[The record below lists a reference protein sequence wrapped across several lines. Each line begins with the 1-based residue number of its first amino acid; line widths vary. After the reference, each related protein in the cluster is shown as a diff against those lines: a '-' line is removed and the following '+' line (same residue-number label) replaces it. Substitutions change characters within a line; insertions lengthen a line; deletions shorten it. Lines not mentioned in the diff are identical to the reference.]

1 MRNAKP
7 LEQVRCYTQGCKD
20 TSLYCGPACDSCW
33 HQLSKEER
41 NIIKKEFIKDC
52 EKGVYVPSINK
63 LCSIYGCYR
72 PVQLKGG
79 AAADGR
85 CSTCRGEGKMSTV
98 VDTGVEKEEAAPPS
112 LSSLSQSPPRS
123 PRLALALAVPAPDIV
138 DCPRLRSPRSR
149 SPRARS
155 SRLATLVHKLYGGL
169 ERQRQDLDR
178 SKENFNELCR
188 YTNVRK

>member
-33 HQLSKEER
+33 HQLREEER
-41 NIIKKEFIKDC
+41 NIIKKEFNKDC
-52 EKGVYVPSINK
+52 DQKVYVPSINK

-112 LSSLSQSPPRS
+112 LSSLSLSSLSQSPPRNIGAYTLWR
-123 PRLALALAVPAPDIV
+123 PRKTKARFGQEQETFQRAVPLYQRAQV
-138 DCPRLRSPRSR
+138 TSP
-149 SPRARS
+149 
-155 SRLATLVHKLYGGL
+155 
-169 ERQRQDLDR
+169 
-178 SKENFNELCR
+178 
-188 YTNVRK
+188 